1 MKTLKDK
8 QGCAYLGKDKK
19 ELVAVVKSEY
29 LKQAIKD
36 LKSKVNS
43 EAYDDVIFW
52 IDKIFGVWE
61 EINSEKTARDFNLEY
76 EGIK

>member
-8 QGCAYLGKDKK
+8 RIITKCNIGKPDYIYWEKDIRK
-19 ELVAVVKSEY
+19 
-29 LKQAIKD
+29 AIKD

-61 EINSEKTARDFNLEY
+61 E
-76 EGIK
+76 